1 MTKNLTTSRFMR
13 RLVVLGTASALALSA
28 CSSSDGESTE
38 SSQTSAASGTDTAT
52 ATAESSAANSDN
64 AVSYPLTLPTA
75 FGDVTIKERPE
86 RVATLGFSD
95 EALAL
100 AMGANV
106 VAAPISYSK
115 IAGASEDPKLPYVD
129 APKEDV
135 TWVNP
140 RKLKVEEV
148 AATHPDVILAHAA
161 FMMDQELYEKLS
173 AIAPVVTYQEELYKS
188 PAPEIAE
195 RIGKVLGVPE
205 KAKELVEAADKA
217 RADFKKAHPQLDG
230 STYLYGQAADNQM
243 VMLVKKPDAS
253 VWFMEQLGLTPLPAV
268 AEMDPGKVH
277 LKAAVAI
284 SYENA
289 SVIDDADL
297 LLMTFRSP
305 DGQKEFETNPAI
317 KSLPIMQDRYVTLGS
332 EVATALQ
339 DPNVVAVPW
348 LLKKL
353 EPAMAKVHKN

>member
-1 MTKNLTTSRFMR
+1 MTKTHTSSRLLR
-13 RLVVLGTASALALSA
+13 SLVVLGTATALGLSG
-28 CSSSDGESTE
+28 CSSSDGENTE
-38 SSQTSAASGTDTAT
+38 SATSSAASSSAS
-52 ATAESSAANSDN
+52 AAASAESSAANSEN

-75 FGDVTIKERPE
+75 FGDVTIKERPD
-86 RVATLGFSD
+86 RVATLGFGD

-115 IAGASEDPKLPYVD
+115 IAGVSEDPKLPYVN
-129 APKEDV
+129 APKDDV

-140 RKLKVEEV
+140 MKLKVEEV

-188 PAPEIAE
+188 PAPEVAE
-195 RIGKVLGVPE
+195 RIGQVLGVPE
-205 KAKELVEAADKA
+205 KAKELIDAADKA
-217 RADFKKAHPQLDG
+217 RADFKKAHPQLENA
-230 STYLYGQAADNQM
+230 TYLYGQAGDDQM

-268 AEMDPGKVH
+268 AEMDPGKVR
-277 LKAAVAI
+277 LKAAVGL

-289 SVIDDADL
+289 SVINDADL
-297 LLMTFRSP
+297 LLMTFRSSE
-305 DGQKEFETNPAI
+305 GQEAFENHPAI
-317 KSLPIMQDRYVTLGS
+317 KDLSILQDRYVALSS

-339 DPNVVAVPW
+339 DPNVAAVPW
-348 LLKKL
+348 LLKEL